1 MYSER
6 RGTMTERKQL
16 GQFGL
21 FIMIAIIL
29 WTLVRYGD
37 VEQVNHECES
47 EIELVYVVVE
57 STYIED
63 EERVEEII
71 EPVVKEDDLYWL
83 SRIIHAEAKGESA
96 EGRIAVGNVI
106 LNRMESDEFP
116 DTVKGVIFQKNQF
129 SPVSNG
135 SIYNEPTEETLKLAQ
150 RVLDGERVVPAD
162 VLFFYNPAV
171 VSRDSWVWSREIVD
185 SIGNHNFAR

>member
-1 MYSER
+1 MR
-6 RGTMTERKQL
+6 ERKQL

-37 VEQVNHECES
+37 VEQIYHECES

-63 EERVEEII
+63 EETVEEIV

-83 SRIIHAEAKGESA
+83 SRIIHAEAKGESV

-116 DTVKGVIFQKNQF
+116 DTLKGVIFQKNQF

-135 SIYNEPTEETLKLAQ
+135 SIYHEPTEETLKLAQ

>member
-29 WTLVRYGD
+29 WTLVRYGET
-37 VEQVNHECES
+37 EQPKHECES

-63 EERVEEII
+63 EETVEEIV

-106 LNRMESDEFP
+106 LNRVESDEFP
-116 DTVKGVIFQKNQF
+116 DTLKGVIFQKNQF

-171 VSRDSWVWSREIVD
+171 VSSDSWIWSREIVD

>member
-1 MYSER
+1 MYSKR
-6 RGTMTERKQL
+6 RGMMTERKQL

-37 VEQVNHECES
+37 VEQIDHECES

-106 LNRMESDEFP
+106 LNRMKSNEFP
-116 DTVKGVIFQKNQF
+116 DTLKGVIFQKNQF

>member
-1 MYSER
+1 
-6 RGTMTERKQL
+6 MTERKQL

-37 VEQVNHECES
+37 VEQIDHECES

-63 EERVEEII
+63 EEKVEEIV

-96 EGRIAVGNVI
+96 EGQIAVGNVI
-106 LNRMESDEFP
+106 LNRMKSDEFP
-116 DTVKGVIFQKNQF
+116 DTLKGVIFQKNQF
-129 SPVSNG
+129 SPVGNG
-135 SIYNEPTEETLKLAQ
+135 MIYDEPTSESVESANKVLA
-150 RVLDGERVVPAD
+150 GEKVVGDD
-162 VLFFYNPAV
+162 VLFFYNPNV
-171 VSRDSWVWSREIVD
+171 VGGSSWVWSREVVD
-185 SIGNHNFAR
+185 TIGNHNFAK

>member
-1 MYSER
+1 
-6 RGTMTERKQL
+6 MTERKQL

-37 VEQVNHECES
+37 VEQIDHECES

-63 EERVEEII
+63 EETVEEIV

-116 DTVKGVIFQKNQF
+116 DTLKGVIFQKNQF

-135 SIYNEPTEETLKLAQ
+135 SIYHEPTEETLKLAQ

>member
-1 MYSER
+1 MR
-6 RGTMTERKQL
+6 ERKQL

-37 VEQVNHECES
+37 VEQIDHECES

-63 EERVEEII
+63 EETVEEIV

-116 DTVKGVIFQKNQF
+116 DTLKGVIFQKNQF

-135 SIYNEPTEETLKLAQ
+135 MIYDEPTNESVESAKKVLA
-150 RVLDGERVVPAD
+150 GEKVVGDDA
-162 VLFFYNPAV
+162 LFFYNPDV
-171 VSRDSWVWSREIVD
+171 VGSSSWVWSREIVD